1 MKIYLPYFL
10 LAGIL
15 FVGCTNTTL
24 DDIEGMQQNDD
35 DGGVA
40 LVVFGDVQP
49 IFNNNC
55 VACHANPPQNGATM
69 PLITYTNVL
78 EAVNN
83 RDLLDRINRSEGASG
98 LMPLGGPRLPQ
109 NLIDLINQWEEDGL
123 LEN

>member
-15 FVGCTNTTL
+15 LTGCTNNTI
-24 DDIEGMQQNDD
+24 DDLESMQQDDD
-35 DGGVA
+35 DGGPD
-40 LVVFGDVQP
+40 LVVFEDVQP

-55 VACHANPPQNGATM
+55 TMCHSNPPQNGAPM
-69 PLITYTNVL
+69 PLVTFENVRD
-78 EAVNN
+78 AINN
-83 RDLLDRINRSEGASG
+83 RGLLNRISRNEGESG